1 VIVGEKMSNSV
12 INPNLILNPNLFF
25 SEKSKN
31 DVKLIYPALVIFV
44 NAIFAVITGFLLINK
59 IKEALPSEA
68 SSFILIGAAIGAFGG
83 LIGAFANWI
92 ILTGIFYLIS
102 SLFNSEG
109 SFKRTLEFVGY
120 GFVPLIFAS
129 FINIFVFYSSIS
141 SINLSQD
148 PQLIATQMSNLM
160 SSNPLYRISQIVGIL
175 CTLLCANIWIFA
187 LLHARNMSFKNA
199 ALTVCIPVGLSLIYS
214 IYTLVGGLI

>member
-1 VIVGEKMSNSV
+1 MSNSV

-31 DVKLIYPALVIFV
+31 DVKLMYPTLVILV
-44 NAIFAVITGFLLINK
+44 NAIFSVITGFLLINK

-68 SSFILIGAAIGAFGG
+68 SSFILIGASIGVFGG
-83 LIGAFANWI
+83 LLGAFAYWI
-92 ILTGIFYLIS
+92 ILTGIFFLIS

-120 GFVPLIFAS
+120 GFVPQIFAS
-129 FINIFVFYSSIS
+129 IVNLFVFYSSLS
-141 SINLSQD
+141 SINSSQD
-148 PQLIATQMSNLM
+148 PQLIAAQLSNLM
-160 SSNPLYRISQIVGIL
+160 SSNPLFHIAQIVGIL
-175 CTLLCANIWIFA
+175 CLLLSANIWIFA